1 MVIVILLMFCLGAA
15 LGMRFKVLILIP
27 AIGLACIA
35 ALAEGIARGD
45 SAFAIVIAAVVA
57 SSCLQIGYLGSI
69 LTRYGRRTKA
79 APRKTVLH
87 TEQVR

>member
-1 MVIVILLMFCLGAA
+1 MVIVILSTFCLGAA

-27 AIGLACIA
+27 AIGLAFIA
-35 ALAEGIARGD
+35 TLAEGIARGD
-45 SAFAIVIAAVVA
+45 SAFTIVIAAVVA

-69 LTRYGRRTKA
+69 LTRYGRRTMA
-79 APRKTVLH
+79 APRKTALH